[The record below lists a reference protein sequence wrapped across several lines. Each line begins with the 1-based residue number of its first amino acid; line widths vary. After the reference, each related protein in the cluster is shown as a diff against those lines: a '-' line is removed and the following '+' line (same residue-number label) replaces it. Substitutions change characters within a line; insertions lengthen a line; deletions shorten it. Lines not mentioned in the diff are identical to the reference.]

1 MSPSAR
7 LRILESPVLDRM
19 VSRSPGW
26 VKATGEAAVMTGQL
40 LRALVTPPFNYGA
53 EFIAEFRFAAQRAW
67 LALMITAFAF
77 AFGPAGVQ
85 GSGLLGLFGALD
97 RLGGLY
103 SIYIV
108 REFAPLVV
116 GIILAGV
123 IGTAVTADL
132 GARKVREELDALS
145 VLSVDIVRSIVL
157 PRFLMIVSLAL
168 FFNGFAIVAGTAG
181 AVLVEV
187 QYRQP
192 LGPLFAS
199 YWAAA
204 NPVELAASYF
214 KCFIFGMGIAIVST
228 YKGLSVSGGAE
239 GVGRAVNQSVV
250 ICFLLIGSI
259 DYLFGQL
266 VLATN
271 PVLSEV
277 R

>member
-1 MSPSAR
+1 M
-7 LRILESPVLDRM
+7 L
-19 VSRSPGW
+19 
-26 VKATGEAAVMTGQL
+26 TGSV
-40 LRALVTPPFNYGA
+40 LRAMVTPPFNYGA
-53 EFIAEFRFAAQRAW
+53 EFVAEFRFAAQRAW

-103 SIYIV
+103 AIYIV

-116 GIILAGV
+116 GIILAGA

-157 PRFLMIVSLAL
+157 PRFLTIVALAL
-168 FFNGFAIVAGTAG
+168 FFNGFAIIAGTAG
-181 AVLVEV
+181 AVLVEI
-187 QYRQP
+187 QHGQP
-192 LGPLFAS
+192 LGPFFAS
-199 YWAAA
+199 FWAAA
-204 NPVELAASYF
+204 NPIELAASYF
-214 KCFIFGMGIAIVST
+214 KCLLFGIGIAVVCT
-228 YKGLSVSGGAE
+228 YKGLAVAGGPE
-239 GVGRAVNQSVV
+239 GVGRAVNQAVV
-250 ICFLLIGSI
+250 ICFLLIGAI

-266 VLATN
+266 ILASN